1 MIPGQNT
8 SHVVLSFPFERIT
21 DLIEAMRD
29 AAILPR
35 KYPANVT
42 WGTIEI
48 PVPRIDLGFRVRF
61 RAELGPMKVEAWQP
75 QAIPEFRLGATITV
89 MQFVLEAFELS
100 QPPTVPPL
108 ASIDYA
114 VSGRVYISG
123 SIERR
128 SGEKGLFFVL
138 RRVRATPDDS
148 SAGLPAP
155 WPEVDL
161 EEILT
166 RIADRAVRAQL
177 VASAPLP
184 ERALPVSTELET
196 TGLIGVPLEL
206 NYAVRD
212 PANTVDWLSF
222 RQCLPPGLGDPG
234 CSPGAGVTLPLFDRL
249 DVYAAP
255 AGSPPPVHV
264 NLVNPAK
271 QFQIDIGIDLLRRA
285 LNQARKPSWQG
296 ETKFG
301 PFRFVHNLDVDI
313 RPWPGSTDGSIG
325 IWFSFTGEHDLWY
338 PKIKWCQGE
347 TFGIKYDYPCGFEDG
362 WTSVQS
368 VRIEMMFRLYSDP
381 SGRICI
387 ERTTIVYDFDQSLIG
402 TLYAVF
408 LAGLVSAIPF
418 VGPIIAS
425 TFLFAE
431 TMITFIV
438 GILAALI
445 VELINILVPN
455 QYCAAISDQFA
466 RIPLIGDRVDV
477 DISHP
482 FLEMKTN
489 GVTVAFD
496 GDFEKR

>member
-1 MIPGQNT
+1 MIPNQNT

-35 KYPANVT
+35 GFPAAGG

-48 PVPRIDLGFRVRF
+48 PVPRIDLLFRVRF
-61 RAELGPMKVEAWQP
+61 RIELGPMRLEAWQP
-75 QAIPEFRLGATITV
+75 QTNVELRLGATIV
-89 MQFVLEAFELS
+89 AAQFVLEVFELS
-100 QPPTVPPL
+100 QPANPPL

-114 VSGRVYISG
+114 VSGHIYISG
-123 SIERR
+123 TIERR

-138 RRVRATPDDS
+138 RRVHATPDDS
-148 SAGLPAP
+148 SAGLPTP
-155 WPEVDL
+155 WPELDF

-196 TGLIGVPLEL
+196 SGLIGVPLQL
-206 NYAVRD
+206 DYAIRD
-212 PANTVDWLSF
+212 PHNTIDWLSQ
-222 RQCLPPGLGDPG
+222 RQCLPRGIGDPA
-234 CSPGAGVTLPLFDRL
+234 CTPGSGTLFPFYERL

-255 AGSPPPVHV
+255 AGTSPPVHV
-264 NLVNPAK
+264 NLVGR

-285 LNQARKPSWQG
+285 LNQARDPSWHG
-296 ETKFG
+296 DKKFG
-301 PFRFVHNLDVDI
+301 PFRFLYDLDVDI
-313 RPWPGSTDGSIG
+313 RPWPGTSDGSIG
-325 IWFSFTGEHDLWY
+325 IWFGLTGEHDLWY
-338 PKIKWCQGE
+338 PKIKWCEGE

-368 VRIEMMFRLYSDP
+368 VRIEVMFRLRTDA

-387 ERTTIVYDFDQSLIG
+387 ERTTIVYDFDQNLLGS
-402 TLYAVF
+402 LYAVF
-408 LAGLVSAIPF
+408 LAGLMAAIPF

-425 TFLFAE
+425 AFLFAE
-431 TMITFIV
+431 TMISFIV
-438 GILAALI
+438 GVLARLI
-445 VELINILVPN
+445 VKLIDTVAPN
-455 QYCAAISDQFA
+455 QLCVPLSDQFA
-466 RIPLIGDRVDV
+466 RIPLIDDRVEATL
-477 DISHP
+477 SSP

-489 GVTVAFD
+489 GITVAFD